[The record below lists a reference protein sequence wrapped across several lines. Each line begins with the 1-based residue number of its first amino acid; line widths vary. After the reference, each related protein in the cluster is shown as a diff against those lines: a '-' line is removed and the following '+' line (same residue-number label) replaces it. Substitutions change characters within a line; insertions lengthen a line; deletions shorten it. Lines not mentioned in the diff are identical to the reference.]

1 MSGPLIA
8 PNAYGLLNEPAATP
22 GETFCDMLTC
32 KRHEGE
38 TSYR

>member
-8 PNAYGLLNEPAATP
+8 PNAYGLPCEPATTP

-32 KRHEGE
+32 KWHEGE
-38 TSYR
+38 TSFR